1 MHTIILGQRRGHPG
15 AVIPNSFHEV
25 PMRRLLLAAAPLLLA
40 PALAAQAVPRT
51 GTVGAYDPPRV
62 WPVRAPSFD
71 LQHQRIAVR
80 FDLARRLLTGEV
92 TTRVVI
98 LGQPTDSVRLDAAN
112 LTIERATDA
121 RGKPL
126 RFTAD
131 TARVTVRLPKRAQ
144 PGDTVTFTLRYR
156 TTPERGA
163 YFVPRRRVVWTQG
176 EAIETRSWVPT
187 YDAPNDK
194 TTWEYLVTADTG
206 LSVLSNGRLVEVAT
220 TADGAHQ
227 VWHWS
232 QELPASTYLY
242 SVVVGPFAVLR
253 DQWRGIPVEY
263 WVATDTT
270 DAGWR
275 SFGETP
281 AMIETYSRVLG
292 VNFPWAKYYQ
302 AIIPDFTYGGMENV
316 SATTQTDLALHAA
329 GGEPEQSARGLDAHE
344 LAHQWFGDLTTTATW
359 AHIWLNE
366 GLTTYMESVQREN
379 SRGWDAAQE
388 SWWGQQQGAMAAD
401 LNQERPLVWGEQRPG
416 EDPIQLFFSG
426 HVYPKGAQLAHQLR
440 RLLGDSLF
448 WAGMRRFLTD
458 NAYRPVETRDV
469 AIAFERVAGRD
480 LDWFFDQWAYGIG
493 YPKVRVSRQWD
504 AGDRTLHL
512 TVEQTQKIDSLHPL
526 FRFPVTVR
534 VITRDSVVRRELMIT
549 KQAETFALALP
560 STPLS
565 LRFDEGG
572 WLLGTITTD
581 QTPAEL
587 GDMARH
593 DLEWAARNW
602 ALRQLEGSEAPE
614 AVEARRFIVLNEHSE
629 SLREEAVHQLAAD
642 RSGDSRR
649 IVTSALHDPSSEVRA
664 AALAAVAGYDT
675 AAAQPVVREMMLH
688 DPNYH
693 VQSVAVGLFDPARD
707 ADGLAL
713 LLERLTPAYVTSI
726 RAAAAVR
733 ASRIPGGGIDSALV
747 RLTDPV
753 EARDLRSLALRL
765 LGRRDDRSIAVA
777 TARAALGD
785 YDPLYSVAGV
795 RLLARAGGDE
805 GRAILQQAL
814 AKESR
819 VTVRAAIQEAL
830 KPS

>member
-1 MHTIILGQRRGHPG
+1 
-15 AVIPNSFHEV
+15 
-25 PMRRLLLAAAPLLLA
+25 MRPYLVLAAAVMA
-40 PALAAQAVPRT
+40 PCATAAAQRPT
-51 GTVGAYDPPRV
+51 GVVGAYNPPRV
-62 WPVRAPSFD
+62 WPQEPR
-71 LQHQRIAVR
+71 R
-80 FDLARRLLTGEV
+80 FDLLHQTMRIRFDAPHRELLGEV
-92 TTRVVI
+92 TTRVA
-98 LGQPTDSVRLDAAN
+98 LTTPSDTVRLNAEN
-112 LTIERATDA
+112 LTIDRATAADGRA
-121 RGKPL
+121 L

-131 TARVTVRLPKRAQ
+131 TAHVTVRLPRRGAA
-144 PGDTVTFTLRYR
+144 GDTVEFTLVYHGF
-156 TTPERGA
+156 PERGL
-163 YFVPRRRVVWTQG
+163 YFVPRRNVIWSQG
-176 EAIETRSWVPT
+176 EATETRAWIPT

-194 TTWEYLVTADTG
+194 TTWEFYVTVDSG
-206 LSVLSNGRLVEVAT
+206 MVVLSNGRLVDVAP
-220 TADGAHQ
+220 AGAGRA

-232 QELPASTYLY
+232 QERPASTYLY
-242 SVVVGPFAVLR
+242 SVVAGPFVVLK
-253 DQWRGIPVEY
+253 DQWRGRPVEY
-263 WVATDTT
+263 WTYPDTT
-270 DAGWR
+270 DAAWR
-275 SFGETP
+275 TFGETP
-281 AMIETYSRVLG
+281 EMIEVYSRVLG
-292 VNFPWAKYYQ
+292 VPFPWDKYDQ
-302 AIIPDFTYGGMENV
+302 SIIPDFTYGGMENV
-316 SATTQTDLALHAA
+316 SATTQTDIALHSA
-329 GGEPEQSARGLDAHE
+329 GSEPEGSGRGLDAHE
-344 LAHQWFGDLTTTATW
+344 LAHQWFGDLTTTADW
-359 AHIWLNE
+359 AEAWLNE
-366 GLTTYMESVQREN
+366 GITTYMESVETEKT
-379 SRGWDAAQE
+379 RGWDAAALE
-388 SWWGQQQGAMAAD
+388 WGGQQREAMNAD
-401 LNQERPLVWGEQRPG
+401 RTQERPLVWGEYQG
-416 EDPIQLFFSG
+416 TDPIVLFFSG

-458 NAYRPVETRDV
+458 NAYRPVETRDF
-469 AIAFERVAGRD
+469 AIAFERVSGRD